1 MWSDPPPLI
10 NNKTHGLDFC
20 LLPTCSPLLSRAVYD
35 QTGETDEDL
44 LGSNSFSELR
54 DYFRA
59 MFKAPTEQDLDAF
72 YVRHGQLPLHS
83 PSARQL
89 DSYRGS
95 PEERAEL
102 LKLYVEHEGKMTKV
116 FDWTLCSEPDL
127 DSHRFKDIIQAAIA
141 TEEVPV
147 FKAFTAWAK
156 KVAKLPVPAD
166 PLRKRTGGLS
176 TSALVAAA
184 AGTGSTALAA
194 VRKKR
199 AEAAD
204 AFFDQLAE
212 KYGGKQKSDK
222 GKKRKKGQAPEP
234 AEPTD
239 EEFEAIQA
247 RMLGRR
253 SAAPAS
259 RTDPSTSDHDQEA
272 QEEGGEETA
281 ARPPK
286 KTAGRQQSGKKS
298 KQAGKKA
305 AGRKAD
311 EEEEEKEGMESEGE
325 GDDVNAAVK
334 SAKVAKGKAAHGSGT
349 GGAVA
354 HDDLS
359 RPAKKAKGAAA
370 KDTAAAPVPVQT
382 AKAGK
387 RGKNGNGAKAKP
399 APQPGRWVDRDC
411 NAALNMQRI
420 GESKWRPLE
429 LCYWPD
435 QGALPAK
442 GKEYPGLGYKR
453 VRDKPPKAQQ
463 QQQQPAMA
471 Q

>member
-10 NNKTHGLDFC
+10 NNKPHGLDFC
-20 LLPTCSPLLSRAVYD
+20 LLPTCSLLLSCLHLQGTLLDYSTTLRAVYD
-35 QTGETDEDL
+35 QTGETDDDL

-95 PEERAEL
+95 PEERADL

-141 TEEVPV
+141 TEEVPA

-176 TSALVAAA
+176 TSALVSAA

-259 RTDPSTSDHDQEA
+259 RTDPSTSDQDQEA

-311 EEEEEKEGMESEGE
+311 EGEEEKEGMESEGE

-334 SAKVAKGKAAHGSGT
+334 SAKIAKGKAAHGSGT
-349 GGAVA
+349 GSAVA

-387 RGKNGNGAKAKP
+387 RGKNGK
-399 APQPGRWVDRDC
+399 
-411 NAALNMQRI
+411 
-420 GESKWRPLE
+420 
-429 LCYWPD
+429 
-435 QGALPAK
+435 
-442 GKEYPGLGYKR
+442 
-453 VRDKPPKAQQ
+453 
-463 QQQQPAMA
+463 
-471 Q
+471 